1 MPEPVLSVIIP
12 AKDEVELIGAAMASV
27 AGQQDLPSTTE
38 VIVVSNGSGDAT
50 AETARDVGARLERT
64 NLAVIVIEEA
74 APGIARAKNLGAAR
88 AHGDLLVFMDADSR
102 MSPGLARA
110 VAARARAG
118 ERAASIRIVADGT
131 DAIDHAFFWVIENG
145 KRLFGMRANMSW
157 MRRDL
162 FEQLG
167 GFDETLN
174 HAEDLDLLV
183 RAKRAGVRVGHLRAE
198 YIATSPRR
206 LHARPARL
214 GMFVMFG
221 RWAMGSFGF
230 RRRRPY

>member
-1 MPEPVLSVIIP
+1 MPEPVISVIIP
-12 AKDEVELIGAAMASV
+12 ARNEVELIGAALSSV
-27 AGQQDLPSTTE
+27 ADQLDLPSPTE
-38 VIVVSNGSGDAT
+38 VIVVSNGSDDAT
-50 AETARDVGARLERT
+50 AETAREAGARLAQAD
-64 NLAVIVIEEA
+64 LAVIVVEEA
-74 APGIARAKNLGAAR
+74 VPGIARAKNRGAAR
-88 AHGDLLVFMDADSR
+88 ASSELLVFMDADSR
-102 MSPGLARA
+102 MSPGLLRS
-110 VAARARAG
+110 VVARARTG
-118 ERAASIRIVADGT
+118 ERAASIRIVADGA

-145 KRLFGMRANMSW
+145 KRLFGVRANMSW

-183 RAKRAGVRVGHLRAE
+183 RAKRAGVRVGHLRSE

-206 LHARPARL
+206 LHTGPARL
-214 GMFVMFG
+214 GMFLMLG
-221 RWAMGSFGF
+221 RWAAGNFGF